1 MKVTGIIAEY
11 NPLHKGHQYQINY
24 IKEMLNSD
32 YVIVALS
39 GDYVQRGTPA
49 LFSKHLRAEMALL
62 CGADLVLEMPLL
74 MQRRL
79 MRRK

>member
-11 NPLHKGHQYQINY
+11 NPLHRGHQYQINY
-24 IKEMLNSD
+24 CIKELLNSD

-49 LFSKHLRAEMALL
+49 LLLQAPAGRNGTSLR
-62 CGADLVLEMPLL
+62 C
-74 MQRRL
+74 
-79 MRRK
+79 